1 MKTERKRG
9 KIFIVITVVAAFAVL
24 VGFFSNTVAFE
35 RMMGR
40 IVEQYVSDNN
50 YELASHISYRLK
62 TGQEFIKDLADSLS
76 RMPEFLMTED
86 LLSRKEEAT
95 ELDGICVVSRENG
108 FFPEA
113 EETEELETW
122 LSAHPEAWEE
132 PQISYIKD
140 QLMLFTA
147 PVVKEGQAA
156 SLVIGMQSYQ
166 GIQRLVSQADYQ
178 NQGISVLMD
187 GKTGERII
195 RKRGSESAITDEEW
209 EELKEILKHRDMPY
223 GIDKQTLSSGRQVF
237 ISAYKVEGTDW
248 EQAAIIPSDFLM
260 SQIER
265 YMDIYSVF
273 TFTVM
278 ILFMFLICHLLKE
291 NQRKE
296 QLFLT
301 DPLTGG
307 WNREGFLKQ
316 CEEVI
321 DNRNF
326 KEYAIVY
333 LNVID
338 FRIINESWGEEDGNR
353 TLQFIFH
360 QFQKD
365 LKQKGELV
373 SRSSMDHFFL
383 LLRETDRN
391 RLNSRMEEAIQEM
404 NEVIGQKFCGTSI
417 DFTIGVCRLQDADSV
432 SSAMTRAISASKQKA
447 EKNVC
452 TFYDNAVAAKQDR
465 EQRLN
470 ELFEESLKNR
480 DLKIYLQP
488 KVSPVP
494 GEPCQAEALVRWIH
508 PKEGMIYPDEFI
520 PLFEMNGNICQL
532 DLYMFEEV
540 CRLIARWME
549 EGQEISLLSVNLS
562 RFHLRSKG
570 AGVWKEYKEIKERY
584 NIPDGM
590 IEIELTETVFIDDS
604 QLLFVKS
611 VLDGFRACGFRV
623 ALDDFGF
630 AYSSLGVL
638 NELEVD
644 TLKLDR
650 TFFLNENTKSRK
662 IVDQLIQLAHSL
674 NMSVVAEGIEQME
687 QVEVLKAMRCDL
699 IQGYVYSRPIPVGE
713 FEAWREAYENQKY

>member
-24 VGFFSNTVAFE
+24 VGFFGNTVAFE

-62 TGQEFIKDLADSLS
+62 TGQEFIKDLADSLG

-278 ILFMFLICHLLKE
+278 ILFMFLIRHLLKE

-338 FRIINESWGEEDGNR
+338 
-353 TLQFIFH
+353 L
-360 QFQKD
+360 
-365 LKQKGELV
+365 
-373 SRSSMDHFFL
+373 
-383 LLRETDRN
+383 
-391 RLNSRMEEAIQEM
+391 
-404 NEVIGQKFCGTSI
+404 
-417 DFTIGVCRLQDADSV
+417 
-432 SSAMTRAISASKQKA
+432 
-447 EKNVC
+447 
-452 TFYDNAVAAKQDR
+452 
-465 EQRLN
+465 
-470 ELFEESLKNR
+470 SL
-480 DLKIYLQP
+480 
-488 KVSPVP
+488 
-494 GEPCQAEALVRWIH
+494 IH
-508 PKEGMIYPDEFI
+508 I
-520 PLFEMNGNICQL
+520 
-532 DLYMFEEV
+532 
-540 CRLIARWME
+540 
-549 EGQEISLLSVNLS
+549 
-562 RFHLRSKG
+562 
-570 AGVWKEYKEIKERY
+570 
-584 NIPDGM
+584 
-590 IEIELTETVFIDDS
+590 
-604 QLLFVKS
+604 
-611 VLDGFRACGFRV
+611 
-623 ALDDFGF
+623 
-630 AYSSLGVL
+630 
-638 NELEVD
+638 
-644 TLKLDR
+644 
-650 TFFLNENTKSRK
+650 
-662 IVDQLIQLAHSL
+662 
-674 NMSVVAEGIEQME
+674 
-687 QVEVLKAMRCDL
+687 
-699 IQGYVYSRPIPVGE
+699 
-713 FEAWREAYENQKY
+713 